1 MASGILGVTI
11 VAPGNKTRMM
21 SLAWQLRR
29 NCYRYSYSY
38 RYRYQEERAVEEMA
52 MMTNLHTENKL
63 DLCGVH
69 EEGAGGRHHD
79 GVYHYI
85 LHSIGSDGSRDLL
98 RIMRGRCVGCRYMS
112 E

>member
-1 MASGILGVTI
+1 MASGMLGVTI

-29 NCYRYSYSY
+29 NCYRYSYS
-38 RYRYQEERAVEEMA
+38 YRYQEERAVEEMA

-69 EEGAGGRHHD
+69 EEGAGCRHHD

-85 LHSIGSDGSRDLL
+85 LHRIGSDGSRDLL
-98 RIMRGRCVGCRYMS
+98 RIMRGVCVGCGYMS